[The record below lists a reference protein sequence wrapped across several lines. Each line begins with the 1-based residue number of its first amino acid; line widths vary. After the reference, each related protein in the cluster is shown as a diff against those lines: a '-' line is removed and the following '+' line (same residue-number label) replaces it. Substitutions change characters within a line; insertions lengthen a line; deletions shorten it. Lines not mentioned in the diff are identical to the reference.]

1 MSPDKF
7 DVKSVLGE
15 IKKMNRRFSFSKCD
29 LVIGI
34 ITLFVLLTLKL
45 FHLYIAVSYCYLRT
59 SYKIF
64 FNIFKL
70 CQIHIPIVKDHH
82 WMVLCI
88 NLLFKKINLLDS
100 LQGSVKL
107 AKSTLVCNMVIFNF
121 VFFVLLMITILF
133 FELTSVFQCY
143 VPGGKF

>member
-34 ITLFVLLTLKL
+34 ITLFLLLTLKL
-45 FHLYIAVSYCYLRT
+45 FLLYIAVSYCYLRT

-64 FNIFKL
+64 LIFL
-70 CQIHIPIVKDHH
+70 NYARFIF
-82 WMVLCI
+82 
-88 NLLFKKINLLDS
+88 LLSKIIIGWCCASICFLRR
-100 LQGSVKL
+100 
-107 AKSTLVCNMVIFNF
+107 
-121 VFFVLLMITILF
+121 
-133 FELTSVFQCY
+133 
-143 VPGGKF
+143 